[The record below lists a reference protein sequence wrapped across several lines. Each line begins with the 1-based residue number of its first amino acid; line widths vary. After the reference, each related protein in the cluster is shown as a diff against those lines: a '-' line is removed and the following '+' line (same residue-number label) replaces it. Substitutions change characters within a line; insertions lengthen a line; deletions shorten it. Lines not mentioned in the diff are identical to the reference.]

1 MAMVRF
7 WLVLVA
13 LLLGNIFSKCL
24 GEDLPIGGPASD
36 SLQMRVEKVENNLQD
51 PSGVAIRPGSTGKR
65 HEVFVLDR
73 GSGNVVRFYSD
84 EPAKTANVITGFQG
98 NQSDSGGDHPA
109 GGSALAFLS
118 RSRLL
123 VMGDSSEGTRH
134 ALRIFELPSN
144 GESIAASEPQQEILG
159 RGHVDEGER
168 SLFGIAQDSKRV
180 YLCSEESPV
189 AVAEASRQGN
199 GLGNITAWTTA
210 DSAEKPLGATCV
222 TGNPRS
228 DKRYVV
234 VGISAKHVQE
244 SSIEFY
250 HPGTAQ
256 RLLSLEIPLLE
267 VAGLAYGPDSGLLYA
282 IDVAR
287 SDQTRGGIYR
297 LDARFDRGRQGCA
310 AHLIAPLV
318 RPRAMAFA
326 PDGTLYVIAGNP
338 LNDDRPA
345 LSGLYRVPGPL

>member
-13 LLLGNIFSKCL
+13 LFLGDIFSKCL

-51 PSGVAIRPGSTGKR
+51 PSGVAIRPGRTGKR
-65 HEVFVLDR
+65 YEVFVLDN

-84 EPAKTANVITGFQG
+84 EPARTENVITGFQD
-98 NQSDSGGDHPA
+98 NERNSG

-118 RSRLL
+118 RTHLL
-123 VMGDSSEGTRH
+123 VMGDSSDGTRH
-134 ALRIFELPSN
+134 ALRIFELPIDR
-144 GESIAASEPQQEILG
+144 ESIAASEPQQEILG

-168 SLFGIAQDSKRV
+168 SLFGIALDSDRV
-180 YLCSEESPV
+180 YLCSEESPDF
-189 AVAEASRQGN
+189 VAEASRQGN
-199 GLGNITAWTTA
+199 GLGKITAWAT
-210 DSAEKPLGATCV
+210 DESGGKPLGATCV
-222 TGNPRS
+222 TVNPRS

-234 VGISAKHVQE
+234 VGMSAKHVQE
-244 SSIEFY
+244 SRIEFY

-287 SDQTRGGIYR
+287 TDQTRGGIYR
-297 LDARFDRGRQGCA
+297 LDAKLDRGRQGCA

-326 PDGTLYVIAGNP
+326 PDGTLYVIAGNQ
-338 LNDDRPA
+338 LNDEHSA
-345 LSGLYRVPGPL
+345 LSRLYRVPGPL